1 MTAATAT
8 AVPNVLAIGSV
19 DPTGARG
26 VLADIKVCSALG
38 AYGCAVVAA
47 VAAVGAHGKQG
58 MSDLHVLPAAALRA
72 QLNGL
77 LASVTMDAVKTGLL
91 PSAAGIAEVAQAL
104 AAHRAPHLVLDP
116 VLVDRRGDALL
127 DKAALGVLREA
138 LLPLATVI
146 TPNLPEAG
154 LLLQRRAPDS
164 LREMQKA
171 AEALREA
178 MTHVGSRWVYLKG
191 GRLTSSDSPD
201 LLFDGDR
208 MIELPAPRMN
218 VRVLGA
224 GDAIAAALAALLP
237 QAADVPTAARRARE
251 YVGGAIAQ
259 ATRLRVSEG
268 QGQGA
273 GEQPVHHLHDLR
285 RQPR

>member
-19 DPTGARG
+19 DPTGACG

-77 LASVTMDAVKTGLL
+77 LASVTMAAVKTGLL

-127 DKAALGVLREA
+127 DKAALGALREA

-164 LREMQKA
+164 LKEMQKA
-171 AEALREA
+171 AEALRDA
-178 MTHVGSRWVYLKG
+178 MTHAGSRWVYLKG

-208 MIELPAPRMN
+208 MIELPAPRVN

-273 GEQPVHHLHDLR
+273 GEQPVHHLHDLW